1 MEELGV
7 TWGGILLHPLQQLMI
22 KFGIDPHAGADAV
35 MVSVLLII
43 FAYFG
48 GRRFRGKTAVVP
60 AGKVSLPFMMEFIIG
75 GMLSF
80 FNGIIQGG
88 ARNLFF
94 LLGTFSFFI
103 LGNNLIGLVPG
114 FGSPTDQ
121 YNVTV
126 VLALMTF
133 FTAHYIGI
141 KTHGPAYIKKFMGPV
156 WWMAPLMFP
165 IEIISHLV
173 RPLSLSMRL
182 FGNMTGD
189 HKVVGVF
196 TALFFL
202 GLPIPFMGLGIFVS
216 VLQTFVFVLLSCVY
230 IQDAKEHAH

>member
-1 MEELGV
+1 MEHGL
-7 TWGGILLHPLQQLMI
+7 TWGGLVFHPLQELLAE
-22 KFGIDPHAGADAV
+22 FGIDPVAGVDALI
-35 MVSVLLII
+35 VSVSLIV
-43 FAYFG
+43 FAFVG
-48 GRRFRGKTAVVP
+48 GRKFRSGATVEP
-60 AGKVSLPFMMEFIIG
+60 QGRVSLSYMMEFILG

-80 FNGIIQGG
+80 FNGIIGSR
-88 ARNLFF
+88 ARGLFF
-94 LLGTFSFFI
+94 LLGTFTFFI

-121 YNVTV
+121 YNVTI

-133 FTAHYIGI
+133 VTAHFIGI
-141 KTHGPAYIKKFMGPV
+141 KAHGPAYIKKFMGPV

-165 IEIISHLV
+165 IELISHLV

-189 HKVVGVF
+189 HKVVVVF
-196 TALFFL
+196 STLLAL

-230 IQDAKEHAH
+230 FQDALEHAH

>member
-1 MEELGV
+1 MEEQGL
-7 TWGGILLHPLQQLMI
+7 TWGGLLLHPLQQLMA
-22 KFGIDPHAGADAV
+22 KYGVDPVAGADAV
-35 MVSVLLII
+35 VVSVLLIV

-48 GRRFRGKTAVVP
+48 GRRFRGKNAVEP
-60 AGKVSLPFMMEFIIG
+60 SGKVSLPFMMEFILG

-80 FNGIIQGG
+80 FDGIIDHG
-88 ARNLFF
+88 ARKLFV

-133 FTAHYIGI
+133 FTAHIIGI

-165 IEIISHLV
+165 IEVISHLV

-189 HKVVGVF
+189 HKVVVVF
-196 TALFFL
+196 TSLLFL
-202 GLPIPFMGLGIFVS
+202 GLPIPFLGLGIFVS

-230 IQDAKEHAH
+230 IQDAKAHAH

>member
-1 MEELGV
+1 MEEHGV
-7 TWGGILLHPLQQLMI
+7 TWGGVLLHPLQELMA
-22 KFGIDPHAGADAV
+22 KYGVDPHAGVDALV
-35 MVSVLLII
+35 VSVLLIAL
-43 FAYFG
+43 AYFG
-48 GRRFRGKTAVVP
+48 GRRFRGKDDVEP
-60 AGKVSLPFMMEFIIG
+60 SGKVSLSYMMEFILG
-75 GMLSF
+75 GMLTF
-80 FNGIIQGG
+80 FDGIIEHG
-88 ARNLFF
+88 ARKLFF
-94 LLGTFSFFI
+94 LLGTLSFFI
-103 LGNNLIGLVPG
+103 LGNNWIGLVPG

-133 FTAHYIGI
+133 FTAHFIGI
-141 KTHGPAYIKKFMGPV
+141 KSHGPAYIKKFMGPV

-202 GLPIPFMGLGIFVS
+202 GLPIPFLGLGIFVS
-216 VLQTFVFVLLSCVY
+216 VLQAFVFVLLSCVY
-230 IQDAKEHAH
+230 FQDALDHAH